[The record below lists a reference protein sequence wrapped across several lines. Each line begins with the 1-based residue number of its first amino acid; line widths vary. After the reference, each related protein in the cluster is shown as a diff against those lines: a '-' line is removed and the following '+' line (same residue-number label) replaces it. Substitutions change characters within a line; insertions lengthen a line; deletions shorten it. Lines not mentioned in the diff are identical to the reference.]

1 MTGNSTPH
9 SKTQIFQTNSPGRWQ
24 RLKWGGRI
32 IILLLALG
40 FVVFYIAIRRNYTP
54 ALPRIKEQSQLY
66 KKVLDTNRAFIFKPS
81 LIEQYGGFRKYINE
95 KVPYK
100 AGAFPSQFRKDS
112 DKNNIRPGARAD
124 TSFRSFTKFPTGIR
138 AAFYVDWDAQ
148 SFLSLQQFI
157 SKMNLVIPE
166 WIFIDPTADTVFTN
180 IDARAWNVMKN
191 SGVKIMP
198 ILSNNYKEVFRG
210 DAVHRIINDPA
221 KKDRLIND
229 VIRILERDNFIG
241 VNVDFEELQE
251 KKNEKLVQF
260 QKELYDR
267 LHARHLLVTQDVIPF
282 NEDYNYR
289 ELARYNDYIFLM
301 AYDQFSDATGPGP
314 VSDQK
319 WIEGA
324 VDDAVKNIPTQK
336 LILSLAAY
344 GYDWKLGKEVS
355 ARTVSYQQAL
365 FTAKDNEAT
374 IDFDNDSYNLHYNY
388 EDEDNTKHQVQFTD
402 AATTFNA
409 LRFATEY
416 GLAGTALWR
425 LGDEDP
431 RVWYFYDQDMQKSA
445 MAHFNFAEFGKV
457 DAMANADFVDYEG
470 SGEVLD
476 IIATP
481 TNGRITPEVNTSEM
495 LISEES
501 YDSLPS
507 RFVARKYGTEDSMKL
522 VLTFDD
528 GPDPGYTPRI
538 LDILS
543 KYHVPA
549 TFFVV
554 GINAEN
560 NIPIVKRE
568 YKEGHEIGNHT
579 FTHPNI
585 AKVSQRRAIL
595 EMEATRLL
603 IECITGHSTIMFRA
617 PYNADFEP
625 EKWEELIPVAIARKK
640 NYLDIGESID
650 PLDWE
655 PGTPADSIVDR
666 VIRRKN
672 EMTNAGLSGNIIL
685 LHDAGGDDRTATV
698 EALPRIIE
706 YFQARGFHFTT
717 VADILGKTKDEM
729 MPPVP
734 KGSGYYLLQI
744 NYYFAE
750 LGYWTGH
757 ILFSLFIVFMV
768 LSVGRV
774 LFMAFIATREY
785 IREKR
790 YALAPFWSRDGQD
803 APLVS
808 IIVPAYNE
816 EVNAVGS
823 VESLLHGDY
832 PNFEV
837 IFVDDGSTDHTYERV
852 SRAFAGNPHVKVYT
866 KQNGGKAS
874 ALNFGISQSKAE
886 YVVCIDA
893 DTKLFPDALSRLM
906 EHFNPRRTVKTIAE
920 PADRSGNSVPGSL
933 DHTEGYGIVGAVA
946 GNVKVGNRVNVL
958 TRWQS
963 IEYISSQNFD
973 RKAFAFLNAIT
984 VVPGAIGAFRK
995 QAIEDAGGFTTDTLA
1010 EDCDL
1015 TIRILRCGYIIEN
1028 DNRAIAMT
1036 EAPETLKMFFKQ
1048 RFRWSYGVMQTFWK
1062 NRDALLVWKYRWL
1075 GWVALPN
1082 ILIFQ
1087 YVIPFVIPL
1096 ADFFMIVGLVTGN
1109 AAKIGRYYLVFML
1122 VDLAVAILAFS
1133 FEKERISRLIW
1144 LIPQRLIWR
1153 WLTWLVLFRAVRR
1166 AMKGELQSW
1175 GVLKRTGNVKV
1186 TAGSKLQASGQP

>member
-1 MTGNSTPH
+1 MNANTTPTL
-9 SKTQIFQTNSPGRWQ
+9 KRQIFQTNSTGRWQ
-24 RLKWGGRI
+24 RLKWVGRI
-32 IILLLALG
+32 VLLFLVLG
-40 FVVFYIAIRRNYTP
+40 GVVFVVAVSRNYKP
-54 ALPRIKEQSQLY
+54 AMPQIKEQSQLY
-66 KKVLDTNRAFIFKPS
+66 KKVLDTGRTFLFKNS

-95 KVPYK
+95 KVPYHG
-100 AGAFPSQFRKDS
+100 GAFPGQTKKDS
-112 DKNNIRPGARAD
+112 ERNGLTPAKVD
-124 TSFRSFTKFPTGIR
+124 TNFRSFSKFPTGIR

-148 SFLSLQQFI
+148 SFLSLQQYI
-157 SKMNLVIPE
+157 DKMNLVIPE
-166 WIFIDPTADTVFTN
+166 WIFIDPTADTVTTD
-180 IDARAWNVMKN
+180 IDPRAWAVMKK
-191 SGVKIMP
+191 SGVKILP

-210 DAVHRIINDPA
+210 DAVHRIINDPV
-221 KKDRLIND
+221 KKQRLIDD
-229 VIRILERDNFIG
+229 VIKILEKNDFIG

-251 KKNEKLVQF
+251 KNNEKLVEF
-260 QKELYDR
+260 QKDLYDR
-267 LHARHLLVTQDVIPF
+267 LHTKHLLVTQDVIPF
-282 NEDYNYR
+282 NQDYNFK
-289 ELARYNDYIFLM
+289 ELSKYNDYIFLM
-301 AYDQFSDATGPGP
+301 AYDQYSDASGPGP
-314 VSDQK
+314 IAHQK

-324 VDDAVKNIPTQK
+324 VDAAVKNIPIQK
-336 LILSLAAY
+336 LILCLAAY
-344 GYDWKLGKEVS
+344 GYDWRMGKEMS
-355 ARTVSYQQAL
+355 ARTVSYQEAL
-365 FTAKDNEAT
+365 FTAKDEEAV
-374 IDFDNDSYNLHYNY
+374 IDFDNDSYDLHYDY
-388 EDEDNTKHQVQFTD
+388 EDEDNVRHQVQFTD
-402 AATTFNA
+402 AATIFNA

-416 GLAGTALWR
+416 GLAGTAVWR

-431 RVWYFYDQDMQKSA
+431 RVWYFYDQDMRKSA
-445 MAHFNFAEFGKV
+445 MRNFDFSAFSKV
-457 DAMANADFVDYEG
+457 DAKANADFVDYEG

-481 TNGRITPEVNTSEM
+481 TNGRITPDVNWGEM
-495 LISEES
+495 LISEER

-507 RFVARKYGTEDSMKL
+507 RFVARKYGTTDSMKL

-528 GPDPGYTPRI
+528 GPDPEYTPRI

-549 TFFVV
+549 TFFII

-568 YKEGHEIGNHT
+568 FKEGHEIGNHT

-595 EMEATRLL
+595 EMESTRLL
-603 IECITGHSTIMFRA
+603 IECITGRSTIMFRA

-655 PGTPADSIVDR
+655 PGVVADSIVDR
-666 VIRRKN
+666 TIRRKN
-672 EMTNAGLSGNIIL
+672 EMTKNGLSGNIIL
-685 LHDAGGDDRTATV
+685 LHDAGGDGREATV

-706 YFQARGFHFTT
+706 YFQKRKFHFTT
-717 VADILGKTKDEM
+717 VADILGKTRDEM

-750 LGYWTGH
+750 LGYWSGH
-757 ILFSLFIVFMV
+757 ILFSTFIVFMI

-774 LFMAFIATREY
+774 LFIAFIATKEFF
-785 IREKR
+785 REKK
-790 YALAPFWSRDGQD
+790 YSFPAFWLAEGAV

-816 EVNAVGS
+816 EVNAVSS
-823 VESLLHGDY
+823 VESLLKGDY
-832 PNFEV
+832 PHYEI
-837 IFVDDGSTDHTYERV
+837 IFVDDGSTDLTYERV
-852 SRAFAGNPHVKVYT
+852 NRAFAGDTRVKVYS
-866 KQNGGKAS
+866 KPNGGKAS
-874 ALNFGISQSKAE
+874 ALNYGISRSNAE
-886 YVVCIDA
+886 FVICIDA
-893 DTKLFPDALSRLM
+893 DTKLFPNAVSKLM
-906 EHFNPRRTVKTIAE
+906 AHFGESNQQGVRKQQGR
-920 PADRSGNSVPGSL
+920 GSVTAAGKRV
-933 DHTEGYGIVGAVA
+933 VGAVA
-946 GNVKVGNRVNVL
+946 GNVKVGNQVNLL
-958 TRWQS
+958 TRWQA

-973 RKAFAFLNAIT
+973 RKAFAYLNAIT

-995 QAIEDAGGFTTDTLA
+995 KAIEEAGGFVMDTLA

-1015 TIRILRCGYIIEN
+1015 TIRILRCGYTVEN
-1028 DNRAIAMT
+1028 DNQAIAMT

-1062 NRDALLVWKYRWL
+1062 NRDALLNWKYRWL
-1075 GWVALPN
+1075 GWAALPN

-1087 YVIPFVIPL
+1087 YIIPFVIPV
-1096 ADFFMIVGLVTGN
+1096 ADFFMIVGLLTGN
-1109 AAKIGRYYLVFML
+1109 ASKILGYYLVFMF
-1122 VDLAVAILAFS
+1122 VDLAVGLLAFC
-1133 FEKERISRLIW
+1133 FERERLVKLIW

-1166 AMKGELQSW
+1166 ALKGELQHW

-1186 TAGSKLQASGQP
+1186 V

>member
-1 MTGNSTPH
+1 MTGNSTPT
-9 SKTQIFQTNSPGRWQ
+9 SKRQIFQTNSPGRWQ

-32 IILLLALG
+32 VALVLLLG
-40 FVVFYIAIRRNYTP
+40 VVIFIIAVSRSYTP

-66 KKVLDTNRAFIFKPS
+66 KKVLDTGRTFLFKNS

-95 KVPYK
+95 KVPYR
-100 AGAFPSQFRKDS
+100 AGAFPSQYKRDS
-112 DKNNIRPGARAD
+112 DRYGFQSFKAD
-124 TSFRSFTKFPTGIR
+124 TNFRSFTKFPTGIR

-148 SFLSLQQFI
+148 SFLSLQQYI

-180 IDARAWNVMKN
+180 IDPRAWDVMKK
-191 SGVKIMP
+191 SGVKVMP

-210 DAVHRIINDPA
+210 DAVHRIINDPV
-221 KKDRLIND
+221 KKERLIND
-229 VIRILERDNFIG
+229 VIRILQKNDFIG
-241 VNVDFEELQE
+241 VNVDFEELEE
-251 KKNEKLVQF
+251 KKNESLVQF
-260 QKELYDR
+260 QKDIYER
-267 LHARHLLVTQDVIPF
+267 LHAKHFLVTQDVIPF
-282 NEDYNYR
+282 NEDYNFK
-289 ELARYNDYIFLM
+289 ELAKYNDYIFLM
-301 AYDQFSDATGPGP
+301 AYDQYSDASGPGP
-314 VSDQK
+314 VAHQK

-324 VDDAVKNIPTQK
+324 VDDAVKKIPTQK
-336 LILSLAAY
+336 LILSMAAY
-344 GYDWKLGKEVS
+344 GYDWRLGKQLS
-355 ARTVSYQQAL
+355 ARTVSYQEAL
-365 FTAKDNEAT
+365 FTAKDNDAT
-374 IDFDNDSYNLHYNY
+374 IDFDNDSYNLKYDY
-388 EDEDNTKHQVQFTD
+388 EDEDNNKHQVQFTD
-402 AATTFNA
+402 AATIFNT

-416 GLAGTALWR
+416 GLAGTAIWR

-445 MAHFNFAEFGKV
+445 MGHFNFSEFSKV

-470 SGEVLD
+470 AGEVLD

-481 TNGRITPEVNTSEM
+481 TNGRITPEVNTGEM
-495 LISEES
+495 LISEET

-507 RFVARKYGTEDSMKL
+507 RFVARKYGTTDSMKL

-528 GPDPGYTPRI
+528 GPDPSYTPRI

-549 TFFVV
+549 TFFIV

-560 NIPIVKRE
+560 NIPLVKRE
-568 YKEGHEIGNHT
+568 FNEGHEIGNHT

-595 EMEATRLL
+595 EMESTRLL

-655 PGTPADSIVDR
+655 PGTPSDSIVDR
-666 VIRRKN
+666 IIRRKN
-672 EMTNAGLSGNIIL
+672 EMTNSGLSGNIIL
-685 LHDAGGDDRTATV
+685 LHDAGGEDRSATV
-698 EALPRIIE
+698 EALPRVIE
-706 YFQARGFHFTT
+706 YFQKRGFHFTT
-717 VADILGKTKDEM
+717 VADILGKTRDEM

-750 LGYWTGH
+750 LGYWSGH
-757 ILFSLFIVFMV
+757 ILFSMFIVFMI
-768 LSVGRV
+768 LSVSRV
-774 LFMAFIATREY
+774 LFMAFIATKEF
-785 IREKR
+785 IREKKNS
-790 YALAPFWSRDGQD
+790 LQPFWLPDGSD

-816 EVNAVGS
+816 EVNAVSS
-823 VESLLHGDY
+823 VESLLNRDY

-837 IFVDDGSTDHTYERV
+837 IFVDDGSTDQTYERV
-852 SRAFAGNPHVKVYT
+852 SEAFAGDPRVKVFS
-866 KQNGGKAS
+866 KPNGGKAS
-874 ALNFGISQSKAE
+874 ALNFGIAQSAAE

-893 DTKLFPDALSRLM
+893 DTKLKSDAVSRLM
-906 EHFNPRRTVKTIAE
+906 EHFRPRLKGPGGE
-920 PADRSGNSVPGSL
+920 DGDRKNVVNLDMPGL
-933 DHTEGYGIVGAVA
+933 GLVGAVA
-946 GNVKVGNRVNVL
+946 GNVKVGNKVNLL

-973 RKAFAFLNAIT
+973 RKAFAYLNAIT

-995 QAIEDAGGFTTDTLA
+995 KAIEEAGGFTTDTLA

-1015 TIRILRCGYIIEN
+1015 TIRILRCGYVVEN

-1062 NRDALLVWKYRWL
+1062 NRDAMLNWKYRWL

-1087 YVIPFVIPL
+1087 YIIPFVIPL
-1096 ADFFMIVGLVTGN
+1096 ADFFMIVGLCTGN
-1109 AAKIGRYYLVFML
+1109 ASKIGGYYLVFML
-1122 VDLAVAILAFS
+1122 VDLAVAVLAFS
-1133 FEKERISRLIW
+1133 FERENVFRLIW

-1166 AMKGELQSW
+1166 ALKGELQHW

-1186 TAGSKLQASGQP
+1186 A

>member
-1 MTGNSTPH
+1 MR
-9 SKTQIFQTNSPGRWQ
+9 QIFQTNSPGRWQ

-32 IILLLALG
+32 VLLFLILG
-40 FVVFYIAIRRNYTP
+40 VVIFSVAVNRGYTP
-54 ALPRIKEQSQLY
+54 SLPRIKEQSQLY
-66 KKVLDTNRAFIFKPS
+66 KKVLDTNRTFLFKNS

-95 KVPYK
+95 KVPYRG
-100 AGAFPSQFRKDS
+100 GAFPGQARKDS
-112 DKNNIRPGARAD
+112 DKYRLQSNFKAD
-124 TSFRSFTKFPTGIR
+124 TNFRSFTKFPTGIR

-148 SFLSLQQFI
+148 SFLSLQQYI

-166 WIFIDPTADTVFTN
+166 WIFVDPTADTVFTN
-180 IDARAWNVMKN
+180 IDNRAWTIMKN

-210 DAVHRIINDPA
+210 DGVHRIINDPV
-221 KKDRLIND
+221 KKERLIND
-229 VIRILERDNFIG
+229 VIKILEKNDFIG
-241 VNVDFEELQE
+241 INVDFEELQE
-251 KKNEKLVQF
+251 KKNENLVKF
-260 QKELYDR
+260 QKDIYER
-267 LHARHLLVTQDVIPF
+267 LHAKHFLVTQDVIPF
-282 NEDYNYR
+282 NEDYNFK
-289 ELARYNDYIFLM
+289 ELAKYNDYIFLM
-301 AYDQFSDATGPGP
+301 AYDQYSDASGPGP
-314 VSDQK
+314 VSHQK

-324 VDDAVKNIPTQK
+324 VDDAVKKIPTNK

-374 IDFDNDSYNLHYNY
+374 IDFDNDSYNLHYDY
-388 EDEDNTKHQVQFTD
+388 EDEDSIKHQVQFTD
-402 AATTFNA
+402 AATVFNA

-416 GLAGTALWR
+416 GLGGTALWR

-431 RVWYFYDQDMQKSA
+431 RVWYFYDQDMRKQMLS
-445 MAHFNFAEFGKV
+445 HFNFSAFSKV

-470 SGEVLD
+470 TGEVLD

-481 TNGRITPEVNTSEM
+481 TNGRITPEVNTGEM
-495 LISEES
+495 LISEET

-507 RFVARKYGTEDSMKL
+507 RFVARKYGTDDSMKL

-528 GPDPGYTPRI
+528 GPDPNYTPKI

-549 TFFVV
+549 TFFLV

-568 YKEGHEIGNHT
+568 FKEGHEIGNHT

-595 EMEATRLL
+595 EMESTRLL

-655 PGTPADSIVDR
+655 PGTPADSIFDR
-666 VIRRKN
+666 VVRRKN
-672 EMTNAGLSGNIIL
+672 EMTSGGLSGNIIL
-685 LHDAGGDDRTATV
+685 LHDAGGEDRSATIA
-698 EALPRIIE
+698 ALPRIIE
-706 YFQARGFHFTT
+706 YFQARKFQFTT

-734 KGSGYYLLQI
+734 KGSGFFLLQI

-750 LGYWTGH
+750 LGYWSGH
-757 ILFSLFIVFMV
+757 ILFSVFIVFMV

-774 LFMAFIATREY
+774 LFMAFIATKEFLRE
-785 IREKR
+785 RK
-790 YALAPFWSRDGQD
+790 YALLPFWSPDGKG

-823 VESLLHGDY
+823 VESLLDGDY
-832 PNFEV
+832 PNFDI
-837 IFVDDGSTDHTYERV
+837 IFVDDGSTDQTYEKV
-852 SRAFAGNPHVKVYT
+852 SRAFAGHPKVRVLT
-866 KQNGGKAS
+866 KPNGGKAS
-874 ALNFGISQSKAE
+874 ALNFGILQSKAD

-893 DTKLFPDALSRLM
+893 DTKLRPDAVSRLM
-906 EHFNPRRTVKTIAE
+906 EHFAPVL
-920 PADRSGNSVPGSL
+920 PPGSAPQPPKGGEEVPAIVETDMPGRGL
-933 DHTEGYGIVGAVA
+933 VGAVA
-946 GNVKVGNRVNVL
+946 GNVKVGNRVNLL

-973 RKAFAFLNAIT
+973 RKAFSWLNAIT

-995 QAIEDAGGFTTDTLA
+995 KAIEEAGGFTTDTLA

-1015 TIRILRCGYIIEN
+1015 TVRILRCGYIIEN

-1036 EAPETLKMFFKQ
+1036 EAPETLRMLMKQ

-1062 NRDALLVWKYRWL
+1062 NRDALLNWKYRWL

-1087 YVIPFVIPL
+1087 YIIPFVIPL
-1096 ADFFMIVGLVTGN
+1096 ADFFMIVGLLTGN
-1109 AAKIGRYYLVFML
+1109 ASKIAGYYLVFML
-1122 VDLAVAILAFS
+1122 VDLAVAVLAFS
-1133 FEKERISRLIW
+1133 FEKENIARLFW
-1144 LIPQRLIWR
+1144 LIPQRLFWR
-1153 WLTWLVLFRAVRR
+1153 WLMWLVLFRAVRR
-1166 AMKGELQSW
+1166 AFKGELQHW
-1175 GVLKRTGNVKV
+1175 GVLKRTGNVK
-1186 TAGSKLQASGQP
+1186 AA

>member
-1 MTGNSTPH
+1 MR
-9 SKTQIFQTNSPGRWQ
+9 QIFQTNSPGRWQ
-24 RLKWGGRI
+24 RLKWGGRVVLFLL
-32 IILLLALG
+32 ILG
-40 FVVFYIAIRRNYTP
+40 IVIFSIAVNRGYTP
-54 ALPRIKEQSQLY
+54 TLPRLKEQSQLY
-66 KKVLDTNRAFIFKPS
+66 KKVLDTNRTFLFKNS

-100 AGAFPSQFRKDS
+100 SGAFPGQARKDS
-112 DKNNIRPGARAD
+112 DKYRLQQAVKID
-124 TSFRSFTKFPTGIR
+124 TNFRSFTKFPTGIR

-148 SFLSLQQFI
+148 SFLSLQQYI

-180 IDARAWNVMKN
+180 IDSRAWTVMKN

-221 KKDRLIND
+221 KKERLIND
-229 VIRILERDNFIG
+229 VIKILEKNDFIG
-241 VNVDFEELQE
+241 LNVDFEELQE
-251 KKNEKLVQF
+251 KKNENLVKF
-260 QKELYDR
+260 QRDLYQR
-267 LHARHLLVTQDVIPF
+267 LHEKHFLVTQDVIPF
-282 NEDYNYR
+282 NEDYNFK
-289 ELARYNDYIFLM
+289 ELAKYNDYIFLM
-301 AYDQFSDATGPGP
+301 AYDQYSDASAPGP
-314 VSDQK
+314 ISHQK

-324 VDDAVKNIPTQK
+324 VDEAVKNIPMQK

-344 GYDWKLGKEVS
+344 GYDWKMGKPMS

-365 FTAKDNEAT
+365 FTAKDNEAN
-374 IDFDNDSYNLHYNY
+374 IDFDNDSYNLHYEY
-388 EDEDNTKHQVQFTD
+388 EDEDNVKHQVQFTD
-402 AATTFNA
+402 AATIFNA

-416 GLAGTALWR
+416 GLAGTAVWR

-431 RVWYFYDQDMQKSA
+431 RVWYFYDQDMRKQA
-445 MAHFNFAEFGKV
+445 LGHFNFSEFSKV

-481 TNGRITPEVNTSEM
+481 TNGRITPEVNTGEM

-501 YDSLPS
+501 YDTLPS
-507 RFVARKYGTEDSMKL
+507 RFVARKYGTDDSMKL

-528 GPDPGYTPRI
+528 GPDPNYTPKI

-549 TFFVV
+549 TFFLV

-568 YKEGHEIGNHT
+568 FKEGHEIGNHT

-595 EMEATRLL
+595 EMESTRLL

-655 PGTPADSIVDR
+655 PDTPADSIVDR

-672 EMTNAGLSGNIIL
+672 EMTAAGLSGNIIL
-685 LHDAGGDDRTATV
+685 LHDAGGEDRMATV

-706 YFQARGFHFTT
+706 YFQARKFQFTT
-717 VADILGKTKDEM
+717 VSDILGKTKDEM

-734 KGSGYYLLQI
+734 KGSGFYLLQI

-750 LGYWTGH
+750 LGYWGGH
-757 ILFSLFIVFMV
+757 ILFSVFVVFMI
-768 LSVGRV
+768 LGMGRV
-774 LFMAFIATREY
+774 LFMAFIATREF

-790 YALAPFWSRDGQD
+790 HKLAPFWSPDGKD

-823 VESLLHGDY
+823 VESLLNGDY
-832 PNFEV
+832 PNFDI
-837 IFVDDGSTDHTYERV
+837 IFVDDGSTDRTYERV
-852 SRAFAGNPHVKVYT
+852 SQAFAGHPKVRVFS
-866 KQNGGKAS
+866 KPNGGKAS
-874 ALNFGISQSKAE
+874 ALNFGIQQAKAE

-893 DTKLFPDALSRLM
+893 DTKLKPDAVSRLM
-906 EHFNPRRTVKTIAE
+906 EHFSPRSSKVEVDI
-920 PADRSGNSVPGSL
+920 SMPGKGL
-933 DHTEGYGIVGAVA
+933 IGAVA
-946 GNVKVGNRVNVL
+946 GNVKVGNQVNLL
-958 TRWQS
+958 TRWQA

-973 RKAFAFLNAIT
+973 RKAFAYLNAIT

-995 QAIEDAGGFTTDTLA
+995 KAIEEAGAFTTDTLA

-1015 TIRILRCGYIIEN
+1015 TVRVLRCGYIVSN

-1036 EAPETLKMFFKQ
+1036 EAPETLRMLMKQ

-1062 NRDALLVWKYRWL
+1062 NRDALLNWKYKWL

-1087 YVIPFVIPL
+1087 YIIPFVIPL
-1096 ADFFMIVGLVTGN
+1096 ADFFMLVGLLTGN
-1109 AAKIGRYYLVFML
+1109 ASKIAGYYLVFML
-1122 VDLAVAILAFS
+1122 VDLAVALLAFS
-1133 FEKERISRLIW
+1133 FERERLLKLIW
-1144 LIPQRLIWR
+1144 LIPQRLFWR
-1153 WLTWLVLFRAVRR
+1153 WLMWLVLFRAVRR
-1166 AMKGELQSW
+1166 AFKGELQHW
-1175 GVLKRTGNVKV
+1175 GVLKRTGNVK
-1186 TAGSKLQASGQP
+1186 AA